1 MSAVRLQTAFKT
13 FCRLGQVYILTR
25 RRIPR
30 KQILASGFF
39 GFFVFVFVFVFFPP
53 SGEVYQSRS
62 EEYVKENIIQMGV
75 VAHACNPNIQKVTS
89 RVQGHCQAN
98 GEFKGSG
105 RS

>member
-1 MSAVRLQTAFKT
+1 MDSRVDLINTLYLYMRRGLRVRRKGPYKIRTQFVSL
-13 FCRLGQVYILTR
+13 
-25 RRIPR
+25 PR
-30 KQILASGFF
+30 VQWFF
-39 GFFVFVFVFVFFPP
+39 FVFVFFPP